1 MAALRA
7 PYMARTDKE
16 RLVTGF
22 WNRIESNQAT
32 DCNTPLDARNIS
44 LLALPSILDPKHLSA
59 SERSLI
65 VPVLTDWSRIS
76 LGATDPGPY
85 LQNRVGLEWSSQA

>member
-1 MAALRA
+1 MGAPRA
-7 PYMARTDKE
+7 PYMAKTDKE
-16 RLVTGF
+16 RLAIGF

-44 LLALPSILDPKHLSA
+44 LLALPQILDPKYLSA

-65 VPVLTDWSRIS
+65 ISVLTDWSRRS
-76 LGATDPGPY
+76 LRATDRGPY
-85 LQNRVGLEWSSQA
+85 LQRCRA